1 MSLIDTWYDVY
12 ARAQVGPGLRQA
24 FAYDLVYKALGA
36 ILLGPV
42 FAWTLSRIIGLSGSL
57 TIANEAIAGFLLSP
71 AGLLFLLF
79 ALTFAL
85 LAFFAEQAGLMHVAG
100 GASRG
105 AAAPWTDALAT
116 ALAALPRLLTMAL
129 WQAGILLL
137 WLLPLAAAAGLVY
150 KGLLGAHDI
159 NWYLAERPPELL
171 LAAALG
177 GLIAAIAAGVLLRLT
192 VDWALSIP
200 ICLYEHR
207 CGRAALAESRARM
220 RGHRWR
226 GIKLIAGNL
235 LLVLAVG
242 AGIAW
247 LADAAIGALLGLIDS
262 TRLLVY
268 ATAVAV
274 LLLAAFGLVLS
285 FALMAVFAV
294 VVMHL
299 YLELLGLDGVPGKR
313 WNATARE
320 ARMNRRHIVLALI
333 ALLAAAALLVHQQ
346 LADLR
351 IGRDVA
357 ITAHRG
363 GAAHGPENTLSAIY
377 RAIDDGADMV
387 EIDVQETADGVV
399 VLLHDSDLMR
409 VAGIPTR
416 IWEVDYDDLRKAD
429 VGSWFSPEFV
439 NEPVPTLEE
448 ALLVAQTRIGLNVE
462 LKFNGHDQRLAERT
476 VELIRDAGCRHCI
489 ITSLDQQ
496 GLARVRALAPE
507 IPIGQIVTAA
517 IGDPARLDVDL
528 LSMNQARVTPA
539 VVRANRAA
547 GLETHVW
554 TVNDAESMA
563 QMLDFGVDN
572 IITDEPGLLH
582 TMVQERSELSDG
594 ELLLLALGRR
604 LQD

>member
-1 MSLIDTWYDVY
+1 VT
-12 ARAQVGPGLRQA
+12 
-24 FAYDLVYKALGA
+24 
-36 ILLGPV
+36 
-42 FAWTLSRIIGLSGSL
+42 
-57 TIANEAIAGFLLSP
+57 
-71 AGLLFLLF
+71 
-79 ALTFAL
+79 
-85 LAFFAEQAGLMHVAG
+85 
-100 GASRG
+100 
-105 AAAPWTDALAT
+105 
-116 ALAALPRLLTMAL
+116 
-129 WQAGILLL
+129 
-137 WLLPLAAAAGLVY
+137 
-150 KGLLGAHDI
+150 
-159 NWYLAERPPELL
+159 
-171 LAAALG
+171 
-177 GLIAAIAAGVLLRLT
+177 
-192 VDWALSIP
+192 
-200 ICLYEHR
+200 
-207 CGRAALAESRARM
+207 
-220 RGHRWR
+220 
-226 GIKLIAGNL
+226 
-235 LLVLAVG
+235 
-242 AGIAW
+242 
-247 LADAAIGALLGLIDS
+247 
-262 TRLLVY
+262 
-268 ATAVAV
+268 
-274 LLLAAFGLVLS
+274 
-285 FALMAVFAV
+285 
-294 VVMHL
+294 
-299 YLELLGLDGVPGKR
+299 
-313 WNATARE
+313 
-320 ARMNRRHIVLALI
+320 
-333 ALLAAAALLVHQQ
+333 
-346 LADLR
+346 
-351 IGRDVA
+351 

-409 VAGIPTR
+409 VAGIPSR
-416 IWEVDYDDLRKAD
+416 IWEVEYDDLRKVD

-496 GLARVRALAPE
+496 GLARVRELAPE

-547 GLETHVW
+547 GLQTHVW

-563 QMLDFGVDN
+563 QMLDLGVDS